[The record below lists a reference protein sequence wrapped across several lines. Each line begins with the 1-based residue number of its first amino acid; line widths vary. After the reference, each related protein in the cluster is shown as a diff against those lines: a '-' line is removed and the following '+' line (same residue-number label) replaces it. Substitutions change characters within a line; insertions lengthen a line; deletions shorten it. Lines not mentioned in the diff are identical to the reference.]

1 MALNFS
7 PGRLNEYLA
16 DLTGYK
22 VGLALSLE
30 ELYDHLSGSKGYADT
45 ARESEV
51 YGARLRSEEVEA
63 ITYRLMHRV
72 GYTEREYNGDHTGV
86 WRYHKYRKS
95 GQLDVYQKVTAL
107 FVEMAPS
114 MMKAA
119 QLEGRGMDPRPYVR
133 RCWKAYGNVGRDMAW
148 EQIEVMILAH
158 RMSLFRRPQAEV
170 WDDQVTLA
178 QLFGG
183 AKHTAKDGAF
193 IDQRFVDYLS
203 VNNDRLPEMHWRRFE
218 ELTAEFFHREGFR
231 VDLGP
236 GSNDDGV
243 DVRVWKPDAEAGA
256 APLCLIQCKRQKA
269 KVEKVVI
276 KGLLADVQ
284 WEEAEYG
291 VIVTSSTLSPGA
303 KTTIESRGYPIRAVE
318 RDAVCKWLTQL
329 RTPGTG
335 IIRI

>member
-7 PGRLNEYLA
+7 PGNFNEYLA

-22 VGLALSLE
+22 VGLALTLE
-30 ELYDHLSGSKGYADT
+30 ELYDHLNGMEGYADI
-45 ARESEV
+45 ARQSELS
-51 YGARLRSEEVEA
+51 GIRLHSTEVES

-72 GYTEREYNGDHTGV
+72 GYTDQEYDGDHTGV
-86 WRYHKYRKS
+86 WRFHKYRKS
-95 GQLDVYQKVTAL
+95 GQFELYENVSTIWI
-107 FVEMAPS
+107 EMMPS
-114 MMKAA
+114 MMEAA
-119 QLEGRGMDPRPYVR
+119 QKSTGGLDPSPYLMRCAKAFGRTGL
-133 RCWKAYGNVGRDMAW
+133 DMAM
-148 EQIEVMILAH
+148 EQIKVLDMAL
-158 RMSLFRRPQAEV
+158 RMSLFRTPQAET

-178 QLFGG
+178 QLFQG
-183 AKHTAKDGAF
+183 AQHTAKEGAF
-193 IDQRFVDYLS
+193 IDQRFIDYLS
-203 VNNDRLPEMHWRRFE
+203 VNKDRIPEMHWRRFE
-218 ELTAEFFHREGFR
+218 ELTAEFFQREGFR

-243 DVRVWKPDAEAGA
+243 DVRVWKPDSEPGA

-276 KGLLADVQ
+276 KGLFADVQ
-284 WEEAEYG
+284 WEQAEYG

-303 KTTIESRGYPIRAVE
+303 KTTIEARGYPIRAIE
-318 RDAVCKWLTQL
+318 RDAVSKWFEQL